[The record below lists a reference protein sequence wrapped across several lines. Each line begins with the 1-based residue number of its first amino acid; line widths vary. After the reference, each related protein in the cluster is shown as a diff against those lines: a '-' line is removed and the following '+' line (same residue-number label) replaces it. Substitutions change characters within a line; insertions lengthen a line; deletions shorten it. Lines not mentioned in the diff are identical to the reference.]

1 MRPFTKKQRGFS
13 LMEVVIYTALFV
25 LISGATV
32 DAIIMTTRAFSNL
45 RISRDINDSAIKV
58 MERLTRDVKNATSID
73 LAQSTFS
80 ATPGRLT
87 LNTLSATGTPVI
99 IEYYVATTTG
109 QLRLKENG
117 VDKGSLMSA
126 KTQVDAL
133 VFYLISTAQTSGIK
147 TELHLRS
154 SRGAVQDQD
163 HFYNTSM
170 LRGTY

>member
-1 MRPFTKKQRGFS
+1 MFSHRRKNTGFS
-13 LMEVVIYTALFV
+13 LLEVIIYTALFV
-25 LISGATV
+25 MISGATV
-32 DAIIMTTRAFSNL
+32 DAIVQTTRAFSNL

-58 MERLTRDVKNATSID
+58 MERLTRDIKNATTID
-73 LAQSTFS
+73 MANSTFG

-87 LNTLSATGTPVI
+87 MTTLSATGSPMTV
-99 IEYYVATTTG
+99 EYFVATSTG
-109 QLRLKENG
+109 LLRLKENG

-126 KTQVDAL
+126 KTQIEAL
-133 VFYLISTAQTSGIK
+133 VFYLVSTSQTSGIK

-154 SRGAVQDQD
+154 SRGVVQDQD